1 MYTVKIHKKFDKER
15 STFRDGADKTVP
27 KIAAEFC
34 QICALSNGEPSGT
47 MSKNGSTYFA
57 PSAVGTG
64 GETGGR
70 IEMSQNPRQ
79 SRSIRTQLLAA
90 MQAGE
95 YAHCDRLPRESVL
108 SERLGISRTQLRD
121 ILASLDREGFIT
133 RRHGVGTI
141 INRHVLGASA
151 RMDIEVEFLD
161 MIRQSGHT
169 PGVAFVRAANDKADN
184 KVAAQLGIPAGT
196 PILRISR
203 LCTADGRPAIYC
215 EDVVEK
221 ARLQRPY
228 TAEELRQPIFDFLQE
243 VCGVSSYLDLT
254 DLRPVTADAVLA
266 DIFQV
271 PQGTPLLNMDEV
283 DYDIDGAPVFASS
296 EYFADGIFHHT
307 VLRKK
312 L

>member
-1 MYTVKIHKKFDKER
+1 
-15 STFRDGADKTVP
+15 
-27 KIAAEFC
+27 
-34 QICALSNGEPSGT
+34 
-47 MSKNGSTYFA
+47 MSKNGNTYFGRSVIE
-57 PSAVGTG
+57 PG
-64 GETGGR
+64 GETEGR
-70 IEMSQNPRQ
+70 TEMSQNPRQ
-79 SRSIRTQLLAA
+79 SKSIRAQLLTA
-90 MQAGE
+90 MQVGE

-108 SERLGISRTQLRD
+108 SEMLGISRTQLRD

-141 INRHVLGASA
+141 INRHVLGAPA

-169 PGVAFVRAANDKADN
+169 PGVAFVRAADDKADS
-184 KVAAQLGIPAGT
+184 KVAAQLGIPTGM

-221 ARLQRPY
+221 AKLQRPY
-228 TAEELRQPIFDFLQE
+228 TTEELRQPIFDFLQN
-243 VCGVSSYLDLT
+243 VCGISSYLDLT
-254 DLRPVTADAVLA
+254 DLRPVAADAALA
-266 DIFQV
+266 DVFQV

-283 DYDIDGAPVFASS
+283 DYDIEGAPVFASN